1 MVPGGIICEGIA
13 DVHTRQLAGLILTSA
28 LITFDGTST
37 TIALPAIARDLSA
50 PMWRLQWIANAPLL
64 MLAALLLPSGSLG
77 DRFGRIRVMRAGL
90 VCFVAG
96 AIVCA
101 AAPTDAALIAAKL
114 IQGAGASLVLPAAL
128 AVLRGAHDD
137 AAERAR
143 VFGIWAAWTG
153 VASAAGPLLAG
164 ALVDLSSWRMVF
176 VPSVAAG
183 GTAMLLLGSDAL
195 PAPSERLGPLP
206 GKATIALV
214 LLLGGLA
221 YALMHGASLG
231 LRDPWLALPMA
242 IAAAGAVVLARDR
255 QRHVLLPRELIASRN
270 CLPANATTFALYF
283 GMFGLSFLVVLY
295 VQQVLGYS
303 ALRAAILLLPM
314 SLMLLL
320 AERFARLTASLGAR
334 WLIIAGAAAAGAGI
348 GWTGTQPLPAWWHI
362 VLGTGVFGFGLS
374 LAVSALTNAAV
385 AAVPE
390 TCAGAASG
398 LNHAVVR
405 AAGLVAVAL
414 LGSIA
419 APGLSDAV
427 STEGVRVAMLVCAGV
442 VACGGVAGGALLRDD
457 EPGGVSRVE

>member
-1 MVPGGIICEGIA
+1 VSL
-13 DVHTRQLAGLILTSA
+13 RQLAGLILASA
-28 LITFDGTST
+28 LITLDGTST
-37 TIALPAIARDLSA
+37 TIALPAIARDLSV
-50 PMWRLQWIANAPLL
+50 PMSRLQWIANAPLL
-64 MLAALLLPSGSLG
+64 MLAALLLPSGTLG

-90 VCFVAG
+90 ACFIAG
-96 AIVCA
+96 ATACA
-101 AAPTDAALIAAKL
+101 AAPSDAVLIAAKL
-114 IQGAGASLVLPAAL
+114 AQGAGASLVLPAAL

-137 AAERAR
+137 AAERAHL
-143 VFGIWAAWTG
+143 FGIWAAWTG
-153 VASAAGPLLAG
+153 VASAAGPLVAG

-176 VPSVAAG
+176 VPSAAAG
-183 GTAMLLLGSDAL
+183 GAAMLLLGSDAL
-195 PAPSERLGPLP
+195 TTESERPGPLP
-206 GKATIALV
+206 GKATVALV

-231 LRDPWLALPMA
+231 LRDPWLAVPMT

-295 VQQVLGYS
+295 VQQVLGES
-303 ALRAAILLLPM
+303 ALRAAIVLLPM

-320 AERFARLTASLGAR
+320 AERFALLTRSLGAR
-334 WLIIAGAAAAGAGI
+334 WLILAGAVAAGAGI
-348 GWTGTQPLPAWWHI
+348 GWMGAHPLPAWWHI

-374 LAVSALTNAAV
+374 LAVSAVTNAAV

-405 AAGLVAVAL
+405 AAGLAAVAL

-419 APGLSDAV
+419 APGLSDGV
-427 STEGVRVAMLVCAGV
+427 SAEGVRFAMLVCAGV
-442 VACGGVAGGALLRDD
+442 VVCGGVAGGALLRDE
-457 EPGGVSRVE
+457 EPGGVNSVE